1 MKMIMIFIIRIYQ
14 ICLSPLIGKN
24 CRFIPTC
31 SEYAIDAINEH
42 GILKGT
48 YLSTKRILKCHPFH
62 PGGLDEVETKE
73 RIHDKRSTKNR

>member
-1 MKMIMIFIIRIYQ
+1 MKMIMIFIIRFYQ

-62 PGGLDEVETKE
+62 PGGLDEVELKE
-73 RIHDKRSTKNR
+73 RTHDKKSTQNR

>member
-1 MKMIMIFIIRIYQ
+1 MKIIMIFIIRFYQ

-62 PGGLDEVETKE
+62 PGGLDEVEPKE
-73 RIHDKRSTKNR
+73 RIHDKRSAKNR